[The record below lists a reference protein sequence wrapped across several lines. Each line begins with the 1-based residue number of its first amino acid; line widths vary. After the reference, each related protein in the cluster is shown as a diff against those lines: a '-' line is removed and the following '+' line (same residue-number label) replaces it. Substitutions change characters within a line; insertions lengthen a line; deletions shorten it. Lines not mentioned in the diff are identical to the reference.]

1 MSPAAI
7 QLWTVDLDGIGTEP
21 ARVGDRAKPRR
32 ELRRRALQAIAE
44 QAGLELFWSCRVC
57 GVDGHGRPH
66 VRREPYDIS
75 VTWTGRWGLV
85 AFADCRVGIDA
96 EPSNATPSPVTSALS
111 STEAALLAARPESKR
126 TRSFLR
132 LWTAKEAVAKADGR
146 GLTLPLNQLDVAP
159 AVTDGK
165 ARVKFDATTWHV
177 AVQDHTFPD
186 GEAATVAIATNRRIG
201 RVNEITFRGVPTSA
215 VKKRNVNDW
224 ASPATPAPGPP
235 ERIPRV
241 RRARRQAE
249 PTSPGPGG
257 ANGGCGPSSPA
268 ARWQ

>member
-96 EPSNATPSPVTSALS
+96 EPSSATPSPITSALS
-111 STEAALLAARPESKR
+111 STEAALLSARPGSER

-159 AVTDGK
+159 AVTDGH
-165 ARVKFDATTWHV
+165 ARVVFDATTWHV
-177 AVQDHTFPD
+177 AVEDHTFPD

-201 RVNEITFRGVPTSA
+201 RVNEITFAAYRGA
-215 VKKRNVNDW
+215 
-224 ASPATPAPGPP
+224 
-235 ERIPRV
+235 
-241 RRARRQAE
+241 Q
-249 PTSPGPGG
+249 
-257 ANGGCGPSSPA
+257 
-268 ARWQ
+268 